1 MTMIYG
7 SIPNFTDYPNSKR
20 MNNTP
25 SIPKILD
32 AFFAPFT
39 EALTYTGSVSSDG
52 ARYTLAFE
60 IPRLIKDSITVTVEP
75 TTSQYKTSAHKIAIK
90 ATQEPLGNYSVPD
103 HSKQETAKPYQ
114 QDFILYSQQ
123 VALDGSLKL
132 YYSQGVLVVEI
143 PLQRPV
149 QTKKQALSARLS
161 DLESL
166 A

>member
-1 MTMIYG
+1 MIYG
-7 SIPNFTDYPNSKR
+7 SIPDFTDKR
-20 MNNTP
+20 KNTS
-25 SIPKILD
+25 SIPNVFD